1 MVQDLKAV
9 NAEVDYLK
17 AMQKIPR
24 FLQLLSVTVLA
35 TFEPPA
41 APESTANH
49 CASCVSSVK
58 AKQTKITLIAEP
70 PSLKPGRERERH
82 RYHCGGDLRLTSPT
96 GSQILLNIRRYL
108 SDLRNKRA
116 VCAGHKGPVNTF
128 GKHRKQGFQSRETP
142 RKLFCTGR

>member
-41 APESTANH
+41 GKSQQKTELQLQQAQLTIVQT
-49 CASCVSSVK
+49 VSALSRPSR
-58 AKQTKITLIAEP
+58 QITLIAEP
-70 PSLKPGRERERH
+70 PSLKPGRERESH

-96 GSQILLNIRRYL
+96 GSQILSNIRRYL
-108 SDLRNKRA
+108 SDL
-116 VCAGHKGPVNTF
+116 
-128 GKHRKQGFQSRETP
+128 
-142 RKLFCTGR
+142 